1 MEYNV
6 AQLLMEST
14 GATRRHTLEAVFTE
28 KGRFADSV
36 TGEVHLL
43 RTHQGVLVRVEA
55 DTQVR
60 HTCGRCLLEFTDGSA
75 MMLEDEFFPQVD
87 IFTGGK
93 LELPD
98 DPDELLI
105 GENQVLDLTEAL
117 RQHLIANQ
125 SMKPLCREGCLGLC
139 QECGVRLN
147 EEKCNCGDDPRD
159 SRWAALTAL
168 LQDSKG

>member
-6 AQLLMEST
+6 SQLLKEST
-14 GATRRHTLEAVFTE
+14 GATQHHTLEAKFTE

-36 TGEVHLL
+36 IGEVHFL
-43 RTHQGVLVRVEA
+43 RTHQGVQVRVEA
-55 DTQVR
+55 DAQVR
-60 HTCGRCLLEFTDGSA
+60 HTCGRCLVEFTEGSA
-75 MMLEDEFFPQVD
+75 MMLEEEFFPQVD
-87 IFTGGK
+87 VVTGGP
-93 LELPD
+93 LVLPE

-105 GENQVLDLTEAL
+105 GENHVLDLTEAL
-117 RQHLIANQ
+117 RQYVVSNK

-147 EEKCNCGDDPRD
+147 KEKCNCGEGRRD
-159 SRWAALTAL
+159 SRWDALTAL